1 MKMKGFSNHE
11 MQAGRFPFRS
21 CVLLIFDTVELLLIC
36 MNSFPYFKEESFL
49 TSKHHISSFCIMA
62 HA

>member
-1 MKMKGFSNHE
+1 

-21 CVLLIFDTVELLLIC
+21 FVLLIVDTVALLLIC
-36 MNSFPYFKEESFL
+36 MNPFPYFKEESFL
-49 TSKHHISSFCIMA
+49 TSKHHSSSFRIMA